1 MALDPVLPI
10 AGPPG
15 DPVAVT
21 AEQWRRLDVA
31 TTMAHDGHDVA
42 ARAGVTAGLGA
53 SVAGM
58 TVTVAPGSG
67 IVTPA
72 VTVNG
77 SYRVSVSS
85 STAVTLSARDATY
98 SRHDLVVAR
107 VRDSAVDA
115 SGQYAA
121 SVEVVTGVPSAAPVP
136 PSVPAGALALW
147 VAIVPPS
154 GTVTLVDRRTYT
166 AALGGVITCTSSTR
180 PAGGSLRPGQVIFE
194 TDTSVVQVWTGAAW
208 QVVSEPVREYW
219 RLQTADQA
227 ITAAANTQVASSQL
241 KATIPAGT
249 YAFSALILAQS
260 NDPAGQAC
268 IVGWGNATYSG
279 GIIGPSTSTPG
290 LEGPGSWRS
299 MAIAQAGTVRF
310 GTGQGTT
317 GSPGI
322 FHGHFSTPG
331 GEVGLTFGRSGAT
344 YQILIKYGSHLRL
357 WRVS

>member
-42 ARAGVTAGLGA
+42 VRAGVTAGLGA

-85 STAVTLSARDATY
+85 STA
-98 SRHDLVVAR
+98 
-107 VRDSAVDA
+107 
-115 SGQYAA
+115 
-121 SVEVVTGVPSAAPVP
+121 
-136 PSVPAGALALW
+136 
-147 VAIVPPS
+147 
-154 GTVTLVDRRTYT
+154 VTLVDRRTYT

-227 ITAAANTQVASSQL
+227 IAAAANTQVASSQL

-249 YAFSALILAQS
+249 Y
-260 NDPAGQAC
+260 
-268 IVGWGNATYSG
+268 
-279 GIIGPSTSTPG
+279 
-290 LEGPGSWRS
+290 
-299 MAIAQAGTVRF
+299 
-310 GTGQGTT
+310 
-317 GSPGI
+317 
-322 FHGHFSTPG
+322 
-331 GEVGLTFGRSGAT
+331 
-344 YQILIKYGSHLRL
+344 
-357 WRVS
+357 